1 MQLIDEIL
9 PDTNPQYQKIEEYYD
24 PQEVLMFDIE
34 TTGLSASSS
43 FIYLIGVNL
52 KKEGCWHIIQ
62 LFNDDGMSEPEIIS
76 TFMDILKDYKYL
88 VEFNGDSFDIP
99 FVRKRLE
106 YINRKQGTDIIDR
119 FDDITKIDLYKLIR
133 PYKKA
138 LGLANLKQKT
148 IERFLGIN
156 RIDQMNG
163 GELINV
169 YFQYLTYKNKKYR
182 SLLLQHN
189 RDDMEG
195 MFFLTDIFALNRLS
209 LGCLKFSDMKI
220 VGGNSLRLKL
230 FFTPD
235 SFPEMSFA
243 STLNNNSLS
252 INKNEAVSP
261 LLVVSG
267 NIKEAYI
274 SLPISTGVFKYF
286 YKDTKNYHFYPELDS
301 AYHKDLAASLSEY
314 EKVSANKSNCYT
326 KLEGY
331 FIRKYG
337 FDSGKSFYPADTESP
352 ARSDAYIELS
362 DEFLSDSSLVN
373 EFTRY
378 IVKHILAGK

>member
-1 MQLIDEIL
+1 
-9 PDTNPQYQKIEEYYD
+9 
-24 PQEVLMFDIE
+24 MFDIE

-52 KKEGCWHIIQ
+52 KKDGCWHIIQ

-235 SFPEMSFA
+235 IFPEMNFA
-243 STLNNNSLS
+243 STLNDNALS

-337 FDSGKSFYPADTESP
+337 FDSGKSFYPANTESP